1 MNKEYKDNLKLQLYL
16 LKVEFDRMEEEEKFL
31 EGEELTRH
39 LLKEC
44 DILDKI
50 KEAKRKTILIINK
63 IDLVKREK
71 LLNLID
77 IIK

>member
-1 MNKEYKDNLKLQLYL
+1 MNKEYKENLKLQLYL
-16 LKVEFDRMEEEEKFL
+16 LKVEFDKLEEEEKFL

-50 KEAKRKTILIINK
+50 KDIQDILYN
-63 IDLVKREK
+63 
-71 LLNLID
+71 
-77 IIK
+77 

>member
-31 EGEELTRH
+31 EGEELTKH

-50 KEAKRKTILIINK
+50 KDIQDILYN
-63 IDLVKREK
+63 
-71 LLNLID
+71 
-77 IIK
+77 